1 MYLSACQQYKS
12 LILACLHFAVELS
25 YRYQEDVDSTYMH
38 FIYYKSSFNYLPF
51 SRHICLYPANT
62 INYVCFRYQYY
73 KCIYCKTISKTKAM
87 VLFKTHL
94 ELWLSKIGIE
104 KTKQCDIFQRYLSNL
119 VYSFRATFH
128 KLIQLYTLKCINLLI
143 MTQWPC
149 EWFTMINLHYPHH
162 TQYQREIQ
170 RKW

>member
-1 MYLSACQQYKS
+1 MFISFLCTCSKTRKHLYLLTILCVGTFGMNKLLKEQMRHPFITRLRTEDIWFAKNSSILTVVYLSACPQYTS

-94 ELWLSKIGIE
+94 EL
-104 KTKQCDIFQRYLSNL
+104 
-119 VYSFRATFH
+119 
-128 KLIQLYTLKCINLLI
+128 
-143 MTQWPC
+143 
-149 EWFTMINLHYPHH
+149 
-162 TQYQREIQ
+162 
-170 RKW
+170 